1 MGGNHNVNLLNK
13 LIFKNLTKS
22 DVGGDAGGNT
32 NIDADRFY
40 VACIEKTIPADN
52 GVTSTQG
59 ALDYVR
65 KLVGAETPLK
75 DVCFAYKTQLD
86 EIENTVRSIGP
97 RGIVFRYK
105 SGQWQSTAIGSAY
118 TAVLPEGNVQIIYI
132 ERK

>member
-65 KLVGAETPLK
+65 NLVGAETTLK

-97 RGIVFRYK
+97 RGIVVRYK

-118 TAVLPEGNVQIIYI
+118 TAVLPEGNVQIICI

>member
-1 MGGNHNVNLLNK
+1 MNLLNK

-65 KLVGAETPLK
+65 NLVGAGTTLN
-75 DVCFAYKTQLD
+75 DVCFSYLTQPD
-86 EIENTVRSIGP
+86 ETENAVKSIGP
-97 RGIVFRYK
+97 RGIVVRYK
-105 SGQWQSTAIGSAY
+105 SGAWQNTAVGSAY
-118 TAVLPEGNVQIIYI
+118 AAVLPEGTIQIIFI